1 MAEATRYRS
10 WQKAGDPGAAHAK
23 ASPNLQA
30 VAAYAMDRWG
40 LRSLGIYNRR
50 PVRGGTA
57 WSSHAFGA
65 ALDLGY
71 TDQTVLED
79 NILPWLIAHSEELG
93 IQRIHHYRKKQYWE
107 ANRGWV
113 KRSPGQGDAWIHLE
127 THPDRWNDATPVAE
141 RLSGSPQ
148 TAPSAPS
155 APSQPTYPG
164 KPLRFGSTG
173 PAVVAVQ
180 KALRITPD
188 GQFGRVTD
196 QHVRTFQKA
205 RGLIIDG
212 VVGPTTWKALYP

>member
-1 MAEATRYRS
+1 MAEATRFRS
-10 WQKAGDPGAAHAK
+10 WQKAGEPASPYNG

-30 VAAYAMDRWG
+30 LAKYCSERWG

-50 PVRGGTA
+50 PVRGGTS

-65 ALDLGY
+65 AVDLGY
-71 TDQTVLED
+71 TNQAALED
-79 NILPWLIAHSEELG
+79 EILPWLIANSAELG
-93 IQRIHHYRKKQYWE
+93 IQRIHHYRIKQYWE
-107 ANRGWV
+107 AGRGWV
-113 KRSPGQGDAWIHLE
+113 KRSPGQGDAWIHVE
-127 THPDRWNDATPVAE
+127 THPDHWHDGTAVAD

-164 KPLRFGSTG
+164 KPLRVGSTG

-180 KALRITPD
+180 KALKITAD
-188 GQFGRVTD
+188 GRFGRVTD

-205 RGLIIDG
+205 HGLTVDG
-212 VVGPTTWKALYP
+212 VVGPVTWKALHP